1 MCSYQS
7 FLISTAW
14 MTSGLLTLIQVFRI
28 KIKGTPFFLGTG
40 LISVMGTSFTF
51 LPLGQE
57 IVRSGILACKGAGDA
72 RCVSGDCKGCGLEAY
87 GKYIGTAI
95 CASLS

>member
-1 MCSYQS
+1 MVAGIATSGGFLIAGEACFPWNPDPQMCSYQS

-28 KIKGTPFFLGTG
+28 KIKGTNLFIGTG

-57 IVRSGILACKGAGDA
+57 IVRSGILACKNAVPQDP
-72 RCVSGDCKGCGLEAY
+72 
-87 GKYIGTAI
+87 
-95 CASLS
+95 